1 MSFCIS
7 WNLLKLGKKSFKSC
21 FAGGTALA
29 GVKIPGGV
37 LPWEIDVDFL
47 MARSVS
53 QRLLLIP
60 IKNKL
65 YLNNKL

>member
-1 MSFCIS
+1 M
-7 WNLLKLGKKSFKSC
+7 KSC

-29 GVKIPGGV
+29 GVKIPGCV

-53 QRLLLIP
+53 QRLILSL
-60 IKNKL
+60 KNKIRL
-65 YLNNKL
+65 QNKFNKK